1 MSDRAII
8 FRDQVHVIDSHKV
21 HDALQGSTS
30 EDQKAAKSEIVPNSD
45 KIMYKVIDSKQ
56 LHLYF
61 KRDAGRRNCSPIG
74 TLHIRNCLSADFIS
88 KDLMLLNM
96 KTKQKGRDADLED
109 YWTLVTI
116 DEQVKELEEELL
128 LLLHPEESHDFYTRV
143 KSRICRGNIC

>member
-74 TLHIRNCLSADFIS
+74 TLHIRNCLSADFVS
-88 KDLMLLNM
+88 KDLMLLNIQGEY
-96 KTKQKGRDADLED
+96 KKYGNSED

-116 DEQVKELEEELL
+116 DEQVKELDKELL
-128 LLLHPEESHDFYTRV
+128 QLLTPEDSNFKTRV